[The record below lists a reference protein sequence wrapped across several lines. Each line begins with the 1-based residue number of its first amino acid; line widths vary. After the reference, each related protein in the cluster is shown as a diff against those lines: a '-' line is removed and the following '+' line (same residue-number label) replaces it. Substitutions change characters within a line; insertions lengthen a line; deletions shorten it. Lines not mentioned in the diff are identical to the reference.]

1 MARPASQQQ
10 DQNFIRDQLRN
21 GVMAAQGRP
30 TPQAQGIRLGSTTN
44 VDTGRSDQFRDR
56 EMELARQLSAVS
68 TGQQKGAG
76 ELAVGRQVGQALGQ
90 AYGAA
95 TMARGNS
102 AAGGARASARA
113 AGSIGLGGAGMAK
126 EAALGDQAAAR
137 AQLAAV
143 LGQGRGADI
152 GIASQNAGAA
162 NAATSQQGQMDQATQ
177 LANMEAQ
184 LRARG
189 MNDQAIAQYLGMLT
203 QNNQFNMNRT
213 DARNPTTGQQ
223 VGGYISQAAQIA
235 PLI

>member
-1 MARPASQQQ
+1 
-10 DQNFIRDQLRN
+10 
-21 GVMAAQGRP
+21 
-30 TPQAQGIRLGSTTN
+30 
-44 VDTGRSDQFRDR
+44 
-56 EMELARQLSAVS
+56 
-68 TGQQKGAG
+68 
-76 ELAVGRQVGQALGQ
+76 
-90 AYGAA
+90 
-95 TMARGNS
+95 
-102 AAGGARASARA
+102 
-113 AGSIGLGGAGMAK
+113 MAK
-126 EAALGDQAAAR
+126 EAALGDQTSAR

-162 NAATSQQGQMDQATQ
+162 NASTMQQGQMDQATQ